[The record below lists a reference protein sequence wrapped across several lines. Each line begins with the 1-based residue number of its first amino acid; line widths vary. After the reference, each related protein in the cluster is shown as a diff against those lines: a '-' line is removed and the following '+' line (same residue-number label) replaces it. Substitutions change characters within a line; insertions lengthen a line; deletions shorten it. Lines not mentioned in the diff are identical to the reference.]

1 MNRTIKLLAALL
13 IIGMS
18 FTACTKE
25 EVQPSP
31 ISFSYPPSYQM
42 SLNDVLDSA
51 SGSYGHV
58 RYHIHPTTGD
68 TFTKY
73 LHIDLEATES
83 MTMILTNPEDG
94 RTNGE
99 LVNIVVEDF
108 GFISN
113 IQEGG
118 ITTVVIYELEYDR
131 LTILPSYPSTRGQRV
146 YSKLR

>member
-1 MNRTIKLLAALL
+1 MKQTIKTIAALL

-18 FTACTKE
+18 FTACTKD

-31 ISFSYPPSYQM
+31 ISFPYPPSSQM
-42 SLNDVLDSA
+42 SLEDVLDSA
-51 SGSYGHV
+51 SGSYVNV
-58 RYHIHPTTGD
+58 RFLIHEPTGD
-68 TFTKY
+68 SFTHYSY
-73 LHIDLEATES
+73 LDLEATEF
-83 MTMILTNPEDG
+83 MTMILSDPESG
-94 RTNGE
+94 SNGIE
-99 LVNIVVEDF
+99 LSDIVGEDF

-131 LTILPSYPSTRGQRV
+131 ITVLPSYPSTRGQRI